1 MTKDETIGTKEERL
15 QRIGGSEFGTIMEVN
30 PYSKRIDLVL
40 EKAGI
45 IASTFEGNSATRRG
59 EFLEDEVIARF
70 EDETGLEV
78 TNQQDEFIKKA
89 TPCCLELR
97 CHVDGLTSD
106 DAVFEA
112 KTTDIRSKT
121 WKDGIPEGYKSQL
134 EFNCYLAKKKKA
146 YIAVGICEGEE
157 IVDFKWFSYEP
168 IMTEEEILDYC
179 FKFTE
184 DVEYYKQFKPINNGK
199 IVQSK
204 LDDSLVEELNKI
216 NEDISKIK
224 EQLKPYEDK
233 KKKIEDQLKKEI
245 GSNLGIETELFKI
258 TMGNRITSP
267 SQDYKFCRSGLK
279 IEYKEV

>member
-1 MTKDETIGTKEERL
+1 MTKEELIGSKEERL
-15 QRIGGSEFGTIMEVN
+15 KRIGGSEFGTIMGVN
-30 PYSKRIDLVL
+30 PYGKRIDLVL

-45 IASTFEGNSATRRG
+45 IASTFEGNAATRRG

-70 EDETGLEV
+70 EDETGLEI
-78 TNQQDEFIKKA
+78 TNQQDEFIREETA
-89 TPCCLELR
+89 ACLELR

-112 KTTDIRSKT
+112 KTTDIKAKT
-121 WKDGIPEGYKSQL
+121 WKDGIPDGYKAQL

-157 IVDFKWFSYEP
+157 IVDFKWFPYEP
-168 IMTEEEILDYC
+168 VMTEDEILDCCYR
-179 FKFTE
+179 FTE
-184 DVEYYKQFKPINNGK
+184 DVRYYKRFKTINNGK
-199 IVQSK
+199 IIQSN
-204 LDDSLVEELNKI
+204 LSDSLIEELNKI

-233 KKKIEDQLKKEI
+233 KMKIENQLKKEI
-245 GSNLGIETELFKI
+245 GTNLGIETELFRI

-279 IEYKEV
+279 IEYKEN

>member
-1 MTKDETIGTKEERL
+1 MTKERIIGTKEERL

-45 IASTFEGNSATRRG
+45 IASTFEGNAATRRG

-89 TPCCLELR
+89 TPYCLELR

-112 KTTDIRSKT
+112 KTTDIKSKT
-121 WKDGIPEGYKSQL
+121 WQNGIPEGYKSQL
-134 EFNCYLAKKKKA
+134 EFNMYLSKKKKS
-146 YIAVGICEGEE
+146 YIAVAFCNGDE
-157 IVDFKWFSYEP
+157 IVDFKWFKYERQ
-168 IMTEEEILDYC
+168 MKEDEILAYC
-179 FKFTE
+179 YKFTE

-199 IVQSK
+199 IIQSN
-204 LDDSLVEELNKI
+204 LDDSLIEELNQLNEKI
-216 NEDISKIK
+216 AKIK
-224 EQLKPYEDK
+224 AEIKPLEDK
-233 KKKIEDQLKKEI
+233 KKKIEDKLKKEI
-245 GSNLGIETELFKI
+245 GTNLGIETELFRI
-258 TMGNRITSP
+258 TMGNKVTSP

-279 IEYKEV
+279 IEYKEI

>member
-1 MTKDETIGTKEERL
+1 MTKEELIGSKEERL
-15 QRIGGSEFGTIMEVN
+15 KRIGGSEFGTIMGVN
-30 PYSKRIDLVL
+30 PYGKRIDLVL
-40 EKAGI
+40 EKAGV
-45 IASTFEGNSATRRG
+45 IASTFEGNAATRRG

-78 TNQQDEFIKKA
+78 TNQQDEFIREE
-89 TPCCLELR
+89 TPACLELR

-168 IMTEEEILDYC
+168 IMTEDDILDYC
-179 FKFTE
+179 YRFTE
-184 DVEYYKQFKPINNGK
+184 DVEYYKKLGTINNGQ
-199 IVQSK
+199 IVKSD
-204 LDDSLVEELNKI
+204 LDDSLIEELNSLNEKI
-216 NEDISKIK
+216 SEIK
-224 EQLKPYEDK
+224 EQAKKYEDK
-233 KKKIEDQLKKEI
+233 KKKIEEQIKKEI
-245 GSNLGIETELFKI
+245 GKNMGIETELFKI
-258 TMGNRITSP
+258 TMSNRITAP
-267 SQDYKFCRSGLK
+267 SEDYKVCRSGIK
-279 IEYKEV
+279 IEYK

>member
-1 MTKDETIGTKEERL
+1 MTKEEIIGNKEERL
-15 QRIGGSEFGTIMEVN
+15 KRIGGSEFGTIMEVN

-45 IASTFEGNSATRRG
+45 IANTFEGNAATRRG

-70 EDETGLEV
+70 EDETNLKV
-78 TNQQDEFIKKA
+78 TNEQEEFIKKA
-89 TPCCLELR
+89 TPYCLELR
-97 CHVDGLTSD
+97 CHVDGITSD

-112 KTTDIRSKT
+112 KTTDIKSKT
-121 WKDGIPEGYKSQL
+121 WQNGIPEGYKAQL

-146 YIAVGICEGEE
+146 YIAVGICDGEE
-157 IVDFKWFSYEP
+157 IVDFKWFPYEP
-168 IMTEEEILDYC
+168 SMTEEEILDYC

-199 IVQSK
+199 IIQSG
-204 LDDSLVEELNKI
+204 LEDSLIEELNELNEKI
-216 NEDISKIK
+216 AKIK
-224 EQLKPYEDK
+224 AEAKPLEDK
-233 KKKIEDQLKKEI
+233 KKKIEEKLKNEI
-245 GSNLGIETELFKI
+245 GQNLGIETELFRI

>member
-1 MTKDETIGTKEERL
+1 MTKEKTIGTKEERL

-157 IVDFKWFSYEP
+157 IVDFKWFLYEP

-199 IVQSK
+199 IIQSN
-204 LDDSLVEELNKI
+204 LEDSLIEELNELNEKI
-216 NEDISKIK
+216 AKIK
-224 EQLKPYEDK
+224 AEAKPLEDK
-233 KKKIEDQLKKEI
+233 KKKIEEKLKNEI
-245 GSNLGIETELFKI
+245 GQNLGIETELFRI
-258 TMGNRITSP
+258 TMGNRVTSP

>member
-1 MTKDETIGTKEERL
+1 MTKEKTIGTKEERL
-15 QRIGGSEFGTIMEVN
+15 QRIGGSEFGTIMDVN

-157 IVDFKWFSYEP
+157 IVDFKWFLYEP

-199 IVQSK
+199 IIQSN
-204 LDDSLVEELNKI
+204 LEDSLIEELNELNEKI
-216 NEDISKIK
+216 AKIK
-224 EQLKPYEDK
+224 AEAKPLEDK
-233 KKKIEDQLKKEI
+233 KKKIEEKLKNEI
-245 GSNLGIETELFKI
+245 GQNLGIETELFRI
-258 TMGNRITSP
+258 TMGNRVTSP